1 MGDSQV
7 FRSWLHTWLQL
18 LVVSWLQKKLKIRV
32 LCYTCWGTHI
42 LYNIYTFTHSFM
54 LEYDPFHIYE
64 YKKVYIMSPLI
75 FYGPFIFH
83 LTWYITSILCA
94 LSCLSYFFAG
104 FFCLLHSVSCCWRFV
119 MELKMKMRKIKK
131 SRKMKLMNLFILDP
145 ECQNRFWWRSEKKKG
160 KEVC

>member
-32 LCYTCWGTHI
+32 LCYTCCGTHI

-64 YKKVYIMSPLI
+64 YKKIYIMSPLI

-104 FFCLLHSVSCCWRFV
+104 FFLLASFSFLLLKICDGAKDENEENAGCYFGIWVS
-119 MELKMKMRKIKK
+119 KA
-131 SRKMKLMNLFILDP
+131 LFLVS
-145 ECQNRFWWRSEKKKG
+145 FTSFFAL
-160 KEVC
+160 